1 MQETLR
7 ELDQR
12 AVLPGEDAAPAEVRA
27 AATAA
32 DIVDGAAALLGLP
45 GVIAPSG
52 RRRQCKGVPW

>member
-12 AVLPGEDAAPAEVRA
+12 AVLPGEDAAAAEVR
-27 AATAA
+27 TANA
-32 DIVDGAAALLGLP
+32 IVDGAAALLGLP